1 MKLQEKYKKEILPK
15 LKEKF
20 GYKNALQAP
29 KLIKVVCNVGV
40 GRNAKDKKYIENVA
54 DSLKRI
60 TGQQPILTKAKKSIS
75 AFKVREG
82 MTVGVAVTLRGKRM
96 FDFLDKL
103 VNITFP
109 NVRDFRGIKDK
120 CVDKQGN
127 ITVGFKEHI
136 AFPEIRNDEVDRIHG
151 MEISVS
157 TTAKTKE
164 EGLELFKLIGFPFKM
179 KN

>member
-20 GYKNALQAP
+20 GCKNDMQLP
-29 KLIKVVCNVGV
+29 RLIKVACNVGI
-40 GRNAKDKKYIENVA
+40 GRNAKDKNYIENVA

-60 TGQQPILTKAKKSIS
+60 TGQQPILTKAKKSIA

-82 MTVGVAVTLRGKRM
+82 SVVGVAVTLRGKRM

-103 VNITFP
+103 INVVFP
-109 NVRDFRGIKDK
+109 NVRDFRGIDSK
-120 CVDKQGN
+120 CIDNQGN
-127 ITVGFKEHI
+127 ITVGIKEHI

-151 MEISVS
+151 MEVSVS
-157 TTAKTKE
+157 TTAQTKE
-164 EGLELFKLIGFPFKM
+164 QGLELFKLMGFPFKHA
-179 KN
+179 